1 MYQIQNSLIKTVV
14 KFDHISAD
22 IIIQIFRPGAI
33 VRIEKGIVMIN
44 TEVLARNSRRYS
56 DEIVLVGREPAKD
69 LRREISWREFDRMA
83 NRVAN
88 ALIARGIK
96 KGDRVIHLMMN
107 CLEWLP
113 FYSGILRTGAW
124 TVPLNFRFTA
134 KDMQYCAEIAD
145 AKAIVFGEEFVDRVD
160 SSKDKLEGIADYKER
175 RDLGSKTTYFPALN
189 KGVTN

>member
-1 MYQIQNSLIKTVV
+1 
-14 KFDHISAD
+14 
-22 IIIQIFRPGAI
+22 
-33 VRIEKGIVMIN
+33 MIN

-56 DEIVLVGREPAKD
+56 DEIVLVEREPAKD

-160 SSKDKLEGIADYKER
+160 SSKDKLEGIADYEER